1 MGKPN
6 QQRKAKAKKVVVVDD
21 DDTKQDSE
29 SLSDPEELGEV
40 PVVKKKLK
48 LLTAQ
53 NLNLDLV
60 DNGQGASTSITT
72 TVTTGR
78 KLTRKERDKRQK
90 DYVHKENMDEY
101 RDFRIAPP
109 PWN

>member
-6 QQRKAKAKKVVVVDD
+6 QQRKAKAKKAVGVDN
-21 DDTKQDSE
+21 DDTPQGSE
-29 SLSDPEELGEV
+29 CWSDPEELGEL
-40 PVVKKKLK
+40 VVKKKVK

-53 NLNLDLV
+53 NLNFDLV
-60 DNGQGASTSITT
+60 DNGPGALTSITT
-72 TVTTGR
+72 TVVTGR
-78 KLTRKERDKRQK
+78 KLTRKEREKRQK

-109 PWN
+109 PWS